1 MKLIVSLLLLTLS
14 ASLSCA
20 ESIIPVS
27 CDEIARIS
35 IFQAKTSEPPILT
48 EEYPY
53 VYPTT
58 FWFKPEYA
66 SKYQEFTDPNKI
78 ATIYPDG
85 TRIEYRPF
93 LLQTPEGLVV
103 DDTPYPIS
111 VNYRQIHMFF
121 KSKEKAFE
129 AARKVCPKIKP
140 KAFFVFDYF
149 EAKKRR
155 SSKNR

>member
-1 MKLIVSLLLLTLS
+1 MKLLIPLLLLTLS
-14 ASLSCA
+14 TSLSCA

-27 CDEIARIS
+27 CDEIAKIS
-35 IFQAKTSEPPILT
+35 ICQARTSEPPILT

-58 FWFKPEYA
+58 FWFKPEA
-66 SKYQEFTDPNKI
+66 APKYKEFTDPNKI

-93 LLQTPEGLVV
+93 LLSTPAGTVV
-103 DDTPYPIS
+103 GNTPYPTCVGS
-111 VNYRQIHMFF
+111 RQIHMHF
-121 KSKEKAFE
+121 KSKEEAFE

-140 KAFFVFDYF
+140 KAFFVYDYL
-149 EAKKRR
+149 EEKHRR
-155 SSKNR
+155 NSKNR

>member
-1 MKLIVSLLLLTLS
+1 MKFFISVLLLTLS
-14 ASLSCA
+14 TSLA
-20 ESIIPVS
+20 YAQSIIPVS
-27 CDEIARIS
+27 CDEIAKIS
-35 IFQAKTSEPPILT
+35 ICQARTSETPVLT

-58 FWFKPEYA
+58 FWFKPEA
-66 SKYQEFTDPNKI
+66 APKYKEFTDPNKI

-111 VNYRQIHMFF
+111 VNYRQIHMYF
-121 KSKEKAFE
+121 KSKKEAFE
-129 AARKVCPKIKP
+129 AARKVCPKLKP
-140 KAFFVFDYF
+140 KAFFVYDYL
-149 EAKKRR
+149 EEKHRR
-155 SSKNR
+155 NSKNK